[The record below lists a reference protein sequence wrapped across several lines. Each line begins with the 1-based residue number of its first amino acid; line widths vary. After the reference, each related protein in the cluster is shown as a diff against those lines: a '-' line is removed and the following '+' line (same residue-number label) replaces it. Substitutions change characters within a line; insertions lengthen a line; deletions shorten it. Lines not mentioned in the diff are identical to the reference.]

1 MRTARKWLNISAS
14 EAADL
19 AKVNRNSWERYEN
32 DKTEPKPSALSVLL
46 DRGINAQ
53 WLLTGEG
60 SMMRGDEG
68 VAPTAP
74 AAPADAGRLDKKLV
88 GRLTDKIVRT
98 YKDLGMGIAIHEAT
112 EMAIDEHNRIVATVD
127 DPADRMVCVGE
138 YAADLRHRLLTQPAK
153 TDTGKR
159 QA

>member
-1 MRTARKWLNISAS
+1 
-14 EAADL
+14 
-19 AKVNRNSWERYEN
+19 
-32 DKTEPKPSALSVLL
+32 VLEGIAEL
-46 DRGINAQ
+46 GINLN

-68 VAPTAP
+68 AAPTAPTAP
-74 AAPADAGRLDKKLV
+74 AGAERLDKKLV

-112 EMAIDEHNRIVATVD
+112 EMAIDEHNRIVATVS

-138 YAADLRHRLLTQPAK
+138 FAADLRHRLLTQPVKA
-153 TDTGKR
+153 DTGKR